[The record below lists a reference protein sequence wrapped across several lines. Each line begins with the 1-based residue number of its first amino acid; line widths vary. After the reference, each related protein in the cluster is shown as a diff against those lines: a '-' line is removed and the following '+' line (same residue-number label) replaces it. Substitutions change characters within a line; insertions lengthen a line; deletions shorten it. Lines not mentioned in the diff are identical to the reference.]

1 MKLTQHFTLEE
12 LCASSTAKR
21 LNISNKPTNEEI
33 ENMKHLALSILEP
46 LRLFMRK
53 PIYINSGFRSQKLNK
68 AVGGVANSQHTRGEA
83 ADIRVTT
90 TAEGKVM
97 FDYIRRNTTFDQLIW
112 ESNARGSRWIHV
124 SVRRDGRNRH
134 QVIC

>member
-1 MKLTQHFTLEE
+1 MKLTKHFTLEE

-33 ENMKHLALSILEP
+33 DNMKHLALSILEP
-46 LRLFMRK
+46 LRLFMQK

-68 AVGGVANSQHTRGEA
+68 AVGGVASSQHTRGEA

-90 TAEGKVM
+90 IAEGKVM
-97 FDYIRRNTTFDQLIW
+97 FEYIRRNTPFDQLIW
-112 ESNARGSRWIHV
+112 ERNARGSRWIHV
-124 SVRRDGRNRH
+124 SARRDGRNRH

>member
-1 MKLTQHFTLEE
+1 MKLTKHFTLEE

-46 LRLFMRK
+46 LRLFMQK

-68 AVGGVANSQHTRGEA
+68 AVGGVASSQHTRGEA
-83 ADIRVTT
+83 VDIRVTT
-90 TAEGKVM
+90 IAEGKVM
-97 FDYIRRNTTFDQLIW
+97 FEYIRRNTPFDQLIW
-112 ESNARGSRWIHV
+112 ERNARGSRWIHV
-124 SVRRDGRNRH
+124 SARRDGRNRH